1 MKHELNHFN
10 ASEKRKAKV
19 RRDRM
24 REMRKKGMTLQ
35 QVADKYGISR
45 QRVFAILGSSRVAGK
60 IFVRGWSRRCRE

>member
-10 ASEKRKAKV
+10 AREKRKAEV

-45 QRVFAILGSSRVAGK
+45 QRVFAILGAG
-60 IFVRGWSRRCRE
+60 